1 MEFSFHIPQTTR
13 WIQWFRDSWNFCAT
27 EQKSHKSLFLNK
39 PAMGNRI
46 AATSCWISG
55 IFGWWLM
62 CRSERDRPS
71 LDELSRFLDQNPR
84 WSRLTCC
91 RCSKLI
97 RPPSPGQFQL
107 GTDVSDYVLLQSKAT
122 NISLLISIC
131 CFVFFSDCSANL
143 SVSPRALLIM
153 GCFLLP
159 RVKSLCIFLLLQSL
173 SATFIR
179 LLSWLWPNDS
189 HWLWDLRM
197 FLLTW
202 DELI

>member
-13 WIQWFRDSWNFCAT
+13 WIQWFRDSWNFCAI

-91 RCSKLI
+91 RCWKLI

-131 CFVFFSDCSANL
+131 CFVFF
-143 SVSPRALLIM
+143 
-153 GCFLLP
+153 FW
-159 RVKSLCIFLLLQSL
+159 
-173 SATFIR
+173 
-179 LLSWLWPNDS
+179 LLSKSQRFPQGTS
-189 HWLWDLRM
+189 HYGL
-197 FLLTW
+197 FSLTQSQIP
-202 DELI
+202 LHIFVITVIIRHVY